1 MKRAVVVE
9 GVARLEKESKIYLS
23 RKSVDNVEENFS
35 LRIYFIIHV
44 SQTIMV
50 YIWKLY
56 CDVCQLDHNKTG
68 VGGRETAL

>member
-1 MKRAVVVE
+1 MVVE

-44 SQTIMV
+44 SQTIM
-50 YIWKLY
+50 LY
-56 CDVCQLDHNKTG
+56 TLHSDVCQLYIHENAKNKSHI
-68 VGGRETAL
+68 

>member
-1 MKRAVVVE
+1 MESMYIVTVRQTPDIGSTKNHNITILE

-23 RKSVDNVEENFS
+23 RKSVDNVEKNFS

-50 YIWKLY
+50 YI
-56 CDVCQLDHNKTG
+56 
-68 VGGRETAL
+68 